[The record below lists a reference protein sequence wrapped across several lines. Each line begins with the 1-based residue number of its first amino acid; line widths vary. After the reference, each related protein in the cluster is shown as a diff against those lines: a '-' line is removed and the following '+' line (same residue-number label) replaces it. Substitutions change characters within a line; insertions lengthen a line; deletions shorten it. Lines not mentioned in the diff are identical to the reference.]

1 MKKIKDRIKDG
12 IKENRI
18 YKKTLEHK
26 YLALFLLLIV
36 ILMTYSYFT
45 QGFIYD
51 VASQD
56 LEQTRDFIKSFG
68 SFSWLVY
75 IIATI
80 LEIIIAP
87 IPSIIITVA
96 GSLTFGSFNAA
107 ILTII
112 GGFLGNITTYFI
124 AKYYGNEYFEN
135 LIGEKKRA
143 LFHKYS
149 EKYGPLVLF
158 ILRLNPITSN
168 DIFSYLAG
176 LIGIPFWKFLLSTML
191 GVIPMIFIISY
202 FGEAFIKDNPIFKLL
217 FIVITLVYIL
227 TFLYFLLR
235 LSRDKVK
242 EKIKNFREK

>member
-1 MKKIKDRIKDG
+1 
-12 IKENRI
+12 
-18 YKKTLEHK
+18 
-26 YLALFLLLIV
+26 
-36 ILMTYSYFT
+36 MTYSYFT

-51 VASQD
+51 IASQN

-75 IIATI
+75 ILATT

-96 GSLTFGSFNAA
+96 GSLIFGSFNAT

-112 GGFLGNITTYFI
+112 GSFLGNIITYFI

-135 LIGEKKRA
+135 LISEKKRA
-143 LFHKYS
+143 LFYKYS

-191 GVIPMIFIISY
+191 GVTPMIFMVSY

-217 FIVITLVYIL
+217 FIVITLAYIS
-227 TFLYFLLR
+227 TFLYFMIR
-235 LSRDKVK
+235 LGKDKVK
-242 EKIKNFREK
+242 NRINSFRNK

>member
-1 MKKIKDRIKDG
+1 MEKIRDKIKERIR
-12 IKENRI
+12 ENRI

-26 YLALFLLLIV
+26 YLALFLLLAI

-51 VASQD
+51 VASQN

-68 SFSWLVY
+68 SFSWLIY
-75 IIATI
+75 IIATV

-96 GSLTFGSFNAA
+96 GSLTFGPFNAA

-112 GGFLGNITTYFI
+112 GGFLGNIITYFI

-135 LIGEKKRA
+135 LISEKKRA

-176 LIGIPFWKFLLSTML
+176 LIGIPFWKFLFSTML
-191 GVIPMIFIISY
+191 GVIPMIFIVSY

-227 TFLYFLLR
+227 IFLYFLLR
-235 LSRDKVK
+235 LSKNKVK
-242 EKIKNFREK
+242 EKIKNLRK